1 MFYVCVR
8 LVIFITYT
16 FVKRQSLNK
25 DVTNL
30 QRHYLNLKDLN
41 FKAII
46 IGFFYV
52 VMNFGLLSVVF

>member
-30 QRHYLNLKDLN
+30 QRHCLNLKDLN
-41 FKAII
+41 F
-46 IGFFYV
+46 
-52 VMNFGLLSVVF
+52 

>member
-1 MFYVCVR
+1 MFYVFVR

-16 FVKRQSLNK
+16 FVKKQSLNK

-30 QRHYLNLKDLN
+30 QRHYLNLKYLN

-46 IGFFYV
+46 IGFF
-52 VMNFGLLSVVF
+52 